1 MIPLGTSLSIV
12 CKCSPQLNSNQTTY
26 AGIDSKITTP
36 NRTQVNSQQISE
48 NILNKIP
55 LSYFITF

>member
-12 CKCSPQLNSNQTTY
+12 CKCSPQLNSNQTTH

-36 NRTQVNSQQISE
+36 NRTQVDSQQISE

-55 LSYFITF
+55 LSYSITF